1 MPLRKKR
8 GMAGDK
14 TICLPIEEGI
24 EYDLLVQNSDGYRGY
39 LDKMVRKYPEIF
51 PEEIEKGY
59 KLQGLVTSKR
69 QKLTTRRIRLK
80 ANKEAYQ
87 IRPDFVMPY
96 MSERVELAEKA
107 LYLKSKGL
115 SYEGIAHVLGKS
127 EKHWYNVC
135 QSLGRISLVGSTA
148 KREEN
153 LPKHLVAD
161 EKHSECQGKKSISP

>member
-1 MPLRKKR
+1 MSSKKAR
-8 GMAGDK
+8 GIAGDK

-24 EYDLLVQNSDGYRGY
+24 EYDKLVQAPHEYRAY
-39 LDKMVRKYPEIF
+39 LDKMMEKYPEIF
-51 PEEIEKGY
+51 PLEMEKGY
-59 KLQGLVTSKR
+59 KLQGLVISKR

-80 ANKEAYQ
+80 VNKEAYQ

-96 MSERVELAEKA
+96 MSERVEWAEKA
-107 LYLKSKGL
+107 LYLRSKGV
-115 SYEGIAHVLGKS
+115 SYEGIAWVLGKS
-127 EKHWYNVC
+127 EKHWYSVC

-148 KREEN
+148 KSEEK